1 MAEKTDRL
9 QLRINPELKASIE
22 KAAAADNRSIT
33 SWIEC
38 AIKAALNKSTN
49 E

>member
-1 MAEKTDRL
+1 MAEKPDRL
-9 QLRINPELKASIE
+9 QLRINPELKAAIE

-33 SWIEC
+33 SWIEF

-49 E
+49 D